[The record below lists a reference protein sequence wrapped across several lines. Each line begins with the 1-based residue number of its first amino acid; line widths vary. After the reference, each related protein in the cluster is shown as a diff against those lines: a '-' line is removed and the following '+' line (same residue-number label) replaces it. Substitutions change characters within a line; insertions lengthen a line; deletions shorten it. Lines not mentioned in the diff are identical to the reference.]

1 MLDPISLGLTGISL
15 FQKSVEMLKSGI
27 DTANDIRDIAGAID
41 GMFEGEKQIN
51 QQRFGNKSILGQ
63 TKDAASS
70 VIDAKLAR
78 EAMDE
83 MHTLVDNRFGFG
95 TWAEIIAE
103 RNKRI
108 QEEKEAMQRAKAE
121 KLKKR
126 KKMVHNAQIIGVS
139 AGSFLLII
147 AIVAVFALAYA
158 NASSLVVIASTM

>member
-51 QQRFGNKSILGQ
+51 QERFGSKSILGQ

-83 MHTLVDNRFGFG
+83 MKILVNNRFGFG
-95 TWAEIIAE
+95 TWDEIVAE
-103 RNKRI
+103 RSKRI
-108 QEEKEAMQRAKAE
+108 QQEKEAIQAAKAA

-126 KKMVHNAQIIGVS
+126 KQMVHNAQVIGIS
-139 AGSFLLII
+139 AGGFLLF
-147 AIVAVFALAYA
+147 AVVAVVLVLAYA
-158 NASSLVVIASTM
+158 SAASLVVVASTM

>member
-1 MLDPISLGLTGISL
+1 
-15 FQKSVEMLKSGI
+15 
-27 DTANDIRDIAGAID
+27 
-41 GMFEGEKQIN
+41 
-51 QQRFGNKSILGQ
+51 
-63 TKDAASS
+63 
-70 VIDAKLAR
+70 
-78 EAMDE
+78 MDE

-108 QEEKEAMQRAKAE
+108 QEEREAMQRAKVE